1 MKHFAADDGES
12 IRVEIAG
19 TGTPLVLLHGWTAS
33 HQEWSPLVAAL
44 ARHHQVIRWDA
55 PRAPAATR
63 SPRPRPRCG
72 GWRRTCATCSITTR
86 CATWVLVGHSMGALT
101 IWEYLR
107 AFGTTGVRKLC
118 LIDQSP
124 RLVTDGDWALG
135 IYGDFDRDRAEA
147 FAGELRADF
156 TETVLRL
163 AAHRKLNTRAR
174 SKYDDEREGLAAGA
188 ETLQRLD
195 PAPLIDIWS
204 SLTAADYRD
213 VLERIG
219 ADAARL
225 GRGQQLLRPGDRAG
239 VHEHIRGSTL
249 HVYEDTDHSPH
260 QWRRERSNATC
271 CRSSPADAGCGAGV
285 DRGQRRLQRRP

>member
-12 IRVEIAG
+12 IHVEIAG
-19 TGTPLVLLHGWTAS
+19 AGTPLVLLHGWTAS

-55 PRAPAATR
+55 RGHGGHPLAAATR
-63 SPRPRPRCG
+63 PTV
-72 GWRRTCATCSITTR
+72 RRMAQDLR
-86 CATWVLVGHSMGALT
+86 NLLDHYALRDVVLVGHSMGALT

-107 AFGTTGVRKLC
+107 AFGTAGVRKLC

-124 RLVTDGDWALG
+124 RLVTDDDWALG
-135 IYGDFDRDRAEA
+135 IYGDFDRGRAEA

-156 TETVLRL
+156 TESVLRL
-163 AAHRKLNTRAR
+163 AAHGLNARAR
-174 SKYDDEREGLAAGA
+174 SKYDENAKGWQRVR

-213 VLERIG
+213 VLERIDVPTLLVWGG
-219 ADAARL
+219 ASNFYGLATA
-225 GRGQQLLRPGDRAG
+225 QY

-260 QWRRERSNATC
+260 QWQRERFERDLLSFVA
-271 CRSSPADAGCGAGV
+271 R
-285 DRGQRRLQRRP
+285 